1 MSDSLKILLG
11 ALAGAVVVLLLVG
24 CYSGG
29 GMGYGMMGGMGQMMG
44 GGMMGVGIF
53 GMLFAGLFW
62 VVLVALLI
70 ALVVW
75 IVNQTR
81 QRR

>member
-1 MSDSLKILLG
+1 MSAGLKVLLG
-11 ALAGAVVVLLLVG
+11 VLAGAIVVLPFVSAL
-24 CYSGG
+24 GG
-29 GMGYGMMGGMGQMMG
+29 GSMMGGMGQMMG
-44 GGMMGVGIF
+44 GGLF
-53 GMLFAGLFW
+53 GMLFAVLFW

-75 IVNQTR
+75 IVNQTQ